1 MPRTAIYGQ
10 RSNWYKRMKVYNYG
24 ENRPGKPCVLLLGY
38 FDGVHVGH
46 RALIARAK
54 ALSAEYGCETG
65 ITTFYDAKAGG
76 QIYLFEERLSLF
88 EKSGIDFVC
97 AAHFDEAFRK
107 ISGGDFL
114 ETLAGSVGVCAFVCG
129 EDYTFGNGAA
139 CGVKELEAFCAR
151 KGIRLLAGKLVKEN
165 GEKAAATRAKKLL
178 DEGDVV
184 SLAKLLGE
192 PYFIKGKVSTE
203 GRHIG
208 RRIGFPTANLHL
220 APGKYPLKCGVYA
233 VTVHIGGKSYRGIAN
248 YGARPTFGDE
258 RVVLEVYADGYAGD
272 LYGKEI
278 TVCFDFYLREI
289 RKFSSGEE
297 LSRQLKCDLE
307 KIR

>member
-1 MPRTAIYGQ
+1 
-10 RSNWYKRMKVYNYG
+10 MKVYNYG

-46 RALIARAK
+46 RALIAKAK

-97 AAHFDEAFRK
+97 AAHFDETFRK

-151 KGIRLLAGKLVKEN
+151 KGIRLFAGKLVEEN
-165 GEKAAATRAKKLL
+165 GERPRRPVRKNCST
-178 DEGDVV
+178 
-184 SLAKLLGE
+184 
-192 PYFIKGKVSTE
+192 KGTSP
-203 GRHIG
+203 RL
-208 RRIGFPTANLHL
+208 RNCWASRIL
-220 APGKYPLKCGVYA
+220 
-233 VTVHIGGKSYRGIAN
+233 
-248 YGARPTFGDE
+248 
-258 RVVLEVYADGYAGD
+258 
-272 LYGKEI
+272 
-278 TVCFDFYLREI
+278 LRERFP
-289 RKFSSGEE
+289 RKGGISAGA
-297 LSRQLKCDLE
+297 
-307 KIR
+307 